1 MTFALVWLAITL
13 ASLASL
19 WLSARSAPLG
29 WQDDAGFHHGEP
41 DLGSFHGQGF

>member
-1 MTFALVWLAITL
+1 MTALIWWAAIVAL
-13 ASLASL
+13 SLLGL